1 MENIIS
7 LTNISYAYFGK
18 IPALKN
24 ISLQIEKGEMFA
36 IIGQNGSGKTSL
48 LNIINALIFPD
59 SGDYCYKGARIDE
72 ESLRNRKTN
81 SNLRSSM
88 GYIFQNP
95 DIQLFCPTVL
105 DELLFAPLQ
114 LGYSNEEAIE
124 RADQTLEALGINSLR
139 DRSVAMLSGGEK
151 KKVAIASVLTMN
163 PEVLL
168 VDEPL
173 AGIDPKT
180 QTFFAELLLELN
192 HAGKTI
198 IFTTHHLDLI
208 DHLQPRVAVLSED
221 HTILKTGTA
230 AEILNDQEFLV
241 SVNMIH
247 EHEHKHQ
254 GETHRHYH
262 AHYLFH
268 YSEQPPG
275 EIPSTSSKEMS
286 NES

>member
-1 MENIIS
+1 MEQIIS
-7 LTNISYAYFGK
+7 LKNINYAYFGK
-18 IPALKN
+18 IVALKN
-24 ISLQIEKGEMFA
+24 ISLDVQKGEIFA

-48 LNIINALIFPD
+48 LNIMNGLIHPD
-59 SGDYCYKGARIDE
+59 SGDFHYHGVRIDE
-72 ESLRNRKTN
+72 KSLSDKSINRSLRRN
-81 SNLRSSM
+81 M

-95 DIQLFCPTVL
+95 DVQLFCPTVL

-114 LGYSNEEAIE
+114 LGYSGEEAID
-124 RADQTLEALGINSLR
+124 RANLTLDSLGIAGLR

-163 PEVLL
+163 PEILL

-180 QTFFAELLLELN
+180 QTFFVELLQELN

-208 DHLQPRVAVLSED
+208 DHLQPRVVVLSDE
-221 HTILKTGTA
+221 HTIQKTGSA
-230 AEILNDQEFLV
+230 AEILQDEEFLI

-247 EHEHKHQ
+247 EHVHEHHGK
-254 GETHRHYH
+254 THKHYH
-262 AHYLFH
+262 AHYVFH
-268 YSEQPPG
+268 S
-275 EIPSTSSKEMS
+275 
-286 NES
+286 